1 MNMSEQRSRN
11 DAPILQLRGITKSY
25 PTVLAND
32 SVDLEIFPGQIHAVL
47 GENGAGK
54 STLMKVIYGST
65 QPDSGEILWQ
75 QEKRTVRNPAFARS
89 LGIGMVFQ
97 HFSLFETLTVAQNI
111 SLAVP
116 GKMEDL
122 SARIVDIG
130 RKFGLEV
137 APDTLVY
144 SLSVGERQ
152 RVEII
157 RCILQSPKLL
167 ILDEPTSV
175 LPPQGIHEL
184 FKTLRQLA
192 GTGCAIVYI
201 SHKLDEIRALCD
213 EATILRHGRVVD
225 TVDPRSTSTSSLARM
240 MIGGEIPMSEKS
252 NHKNESEVLL
262 KIDSL
267 NFASADP
274 YGVSLEDIGLQVNV
288 GEVVGIAGVSGNGQ
302 SELMQL
308 ISGEQRFASEQ
319 QGDLLFESEA
329 IGHLDP
335 AERRALGLNFVPEE
349 RLGRGAVPP
358 MPLSD
363 NTLLTGF
370 GRGMVQR
377 QLIARKEVNAA
388 AKNCI
393 DAHDVRCG
401 GFSAVAKSLS
411 GGNLQ
416 KFIVGRELS
425 MTPKLL
431 VVSQPTW
438 GVDVGAAAN
447 IRRQLLLLA
456 ERGSGVLLVSEEL
469 DELFEITDTLY
480 VAYRGRLSEPMLT
493 QEVDRLTIGRM
504 MTGLGTTEERAAS

>member
-1 MNMSEQRSRN
+1 MSEQRSRN

-75 QEKRTVRNPAFARS
+75 QEKQTVRNPAFARS

-116 GKMEDL
+116 GKIEDL
-122 SARIVDIG
+122 STRIVDIG

-157 RCILQSPKLL
+157 RCILQNPKLL

-175 LPPQGIHEL
+175 LPPQGIDEL

-213 EATILRHGRVVD
+213 EATILRNGKVVD
-225 TVDPRSTSTSSLARM
+225 TVDPKSTPTSLLARM
-240 MIGGEIPMSEKS
+240 MIGGEIPVSEKS
-252 NHKNESEVLL
+252 NHKNGSQVLL
-262 KIDSL
+262 EIDHLS
-267 NFASADP
+267 FPSADP
-274 YGVSLEDIGLQVNV
+274 YGVSLEDICLQVNV

-308 ISGEQRFASEQ
+308 ISGEQRFASE
-319 QGDLLFESEA
+319 GRGALFFESEA
-329 IGHLDP
+329 IGHLNP
-335 AERRALGLNFVPEE
+335 AERRTLGLHFVPEE

-358 MPLSD
+358 MSLSD

-370 GRGMVQR
+370 GRGMVRR
-377 QLIARKEVNAA
+377 QLIARKEVNVA

-393 DAHDVRCG
+393 DTHDVRCG

-456 ERGSGVLLVSEEL
+456 EHGSGVLLVSEEL

-480 VAYRGRLSEPMLT
+480 VAYRGRLSEPILT

>member
-1 MNMSEQRSRN
+1 MSEQRSRN

-116 GKMEDL
+116 GKMGDL

-157 RCILQSPKLL
+157 RCILQNPKLL

-184 FKTLRQLA
+184 FKTLQQLA

-252 NHKNESEVLL
+252 NHKN
-262 KIDSL
+262 
-267 NFASADP
+267 
-274 YGVSLEDIGLQVNV
+274 
-288 GEVVGIAGVSGNGQ
+288 
-302 SELMQL
+302 
-308 ISGEQRFASEQ
+308 
-319 QGDLLFESEA
+319 
-329 IGHLDP
+329 
-335 AERRALGLNFVPEE
+335 
-349 RLGRGAVPP
+349 
-358 MPLSD
+358 
-363 NTLLTGF
+363 
-370 GRGMVQR
+370 
-377 QLIARKEVNAA
+377 
-388 AKNCI
+388 
-393 DAHDVRCG
+393 
-401 GFSAVAKSLS
+401 
-411 GGNLQ
+411 
-416 KFIVGRELS
+416 
-425 MTPKLL
+425 
-431 VVSQPTW
+431 
-438 GVDVGAAAN
+438 
-447 IRRQLLLLA
+447 
-456 ERGSGVLLVSEEL
+456 
-469 DELFEITDTLY
+469 
-480 VAYRGRLSEPMLT
+480 
-493 QEVDRLTIGRM
+493 
-504 MTGLGTTEERAAS
+504 

>member
-1 MNMSEQRSRN
+1 MSEQRSRH
-11 DAPILQLRGITKSY
+11 DTPILQLRGITKSY

-116 GKMEDL
+116 GKIEDL
-122 SARIVDIG
+122 STRIVDIG

-157 RCILQSPKLL
+157 RCILQNPKLL

-175 LPPQGIHEL
+175 LPPQGIDEL

-213 EATILRHGRVVD
+213 EATILRNGKVVD
-225 TVDPRSTSTSSLARM
+225 TVDPKSTPTSLLARM
-240 MIGGEIPMSEKS
+240 MIGGEIPVSEKS
-252 NHKNESEVLL
+252 NHKNGSQVLL
-262 KIDSL
+262 EIDHLS
-267 NFASADP
+267 FPSADP
-274 YGVSLEDIGLQVNV
+274 YGVSLEDICLQVNV

-308 ISGEQRFASEQ
+308 ISGEQRFASE
-319 QGDLLFESEA
+319 GRGALFFESEA
-329 IGHLDP
+329 IGHLNP
-335 AERRALGLNFVPEE
+335 AERRTLGLHFVPEE

-358 MPLSD
+358 MSLSD

-370 GRGMVQR
+370 GRGMVRR

-456 ERGSGVLLVSEEL
+456 EHGSGVLLVSEEL

-480 VAYRGRLSEPMLT
+480 VAYRGRLSEPILT

>member
-1 MNMSEQRSRN
+1 MSEQRSRN
-11 DAPILQLRGITKSY
+11 DVPILQLRGITKSY

-32 SVDLEIFPGQIHAVL
+32 LVDLEVFPGQIHAVL

-75 QEKRTVRNPAFARS
+75 QEKQIVRNPAFARS

-157 RCILQSPKLL
+157 RCILQNPKLL

-504 MTGLGTTEERAAS
+504 MTGLVTTEERAAS

>member
-1 MNMSEQRSRN
+1 MSEQRSRN

-122 SARIVDIG
+122 STRIVDIG

-274 YGVSLEDIGLQVNV
+274 YGVSLEDIGLQVNA

>member
-1 MNMSEQRSRN
+1 MSEQRSRN

-116 GKMEDL
+116 GKMENL

-274 YGVSLEDIGLQVNV
+274 YGVSLEDIGLQVNA

>member
-1 MNMSEQRSRN
+1 MSEQRSRN

-157 RCILQSPKLL
+157 RCILQNPKLL

-252 NHKNESEVLL
+252 NHKNESEGLL
-262 KIDSL
+262 KSASRY
-267 NFASADP
+267 FASADP
-274 YGVSLEDIGLQVNV
+274 
-288 GEVVGIAGVSGNGQ
+288 
-302 SELMQL
+302 
-308 ISGEQRFASEQ
+308 
-319 QGDLLFESEA
+319 
-329 IGHLDP
+329 
-335 AERRALGLNFVPEE
+335 
-349 RLGRGAVPP
+349 
-358 MPLSD
+358 
-363 NTLLTGF
+363 
-370 GRGMVQR
+370 
-377 QLIARKEVNAA
+377 
-388 AKNCI
+388 
-393 DAHDVRCG
+393 
-401 GFSAVAKSLS
+401 
-411 GGNLQ
+411 
-416 KFIVGRELS
+416 
-425 MTPKLL
+425 
-431 VVSQPTW
+431 
-438 GVDVGAAAN
+438 
-447 IRRQLLLLA
+447 
-456 ERGSGVLLVSEEL
+456 
-469 DELFEITDTLY
+469 
-480 VAYRGRLSEPMLT
+480 
-493 QEVDRLTIGRM
+493 
-504 MTGLGTTEERAAS
+504 

>member
-1 MNMSEQRSRN
+1 MSEQRSRN

-122 SARIVDIG
+122 STRIVDIG

>member
-1 MNMSEQRSRN
+1 MFEQRSRN

-122 SARIVDIG
+122 STRIVDIG

-274 YGVSLEDIGLQVNV
+274 YGVSLEDIGLQVNA

>member
-1 MNMSEQRSRN
+1 MTKQGPRTHP
-11 DAPILQLRGITKSY
+11 PILELRGITKSY

-32 SVDLEIFPGQIHAVL
+32 SVDLEVFPGEIHAVL

-54 STLMKVIYGST
+54 STLMKVIFGST

-75 QEKRTVRNPAFARS
+75 QENRTIRSPALARS

-116 GKMEDL
+116 GKLEDL
-122 SARIVDIG
+122 SARIVEIG
-130 RKFGLEV
+130 HKFGLEV

-157 RCILQSPKLL
+157 RCILQNPKLL

-175 LPPQGIHEL
+175 LPPQGIDQL

-192 GTGCAIVYI
+192 DTGCAIIYI
-201 SHKLDEIRALCD
+201 SHKLEEIRALCD
-213 EATILRHGRVVD
+213 EATILRQGKVVG
-225 TVDPRSTSTSSLARM
+225 TVDPKDTSTSSLARM
-240 MIGGEIPMSEKS
+240 MIGGEIPISEKS
-252 NHKNESEVLL
+252 NHKNESKVLL
-262 KIDSL
+262 KIDRLSL
-267 NFASADP
+267 SSADP
-274 YGVSLEDIGLQVNV
+274 YGVSLKDICLQVNA

-308 ISGEQRFASEQ
+308 ISGEQRFVAKG
-319 QGDLLFESEA
+319 QGDLLFEGDPF
-329 IGHLDP
+329 GHLDP
-335 AERRALGLNFVPEE
+335 AERRSLGLNFVPEE

-358 MPLSD
+358 MSLSD

-370 GRGMVQR
+370 SQGMVQR
-377 QLIARKEVNAA
+377 QLIVRKEVNAA
-388 AKNCI
+388 AEKCI

-401 GFSAVAKSLS
+401 GFSAIAQSLS

-425 MTPKLL
+425 MTPKLF

-447 IRRQLLLLA
+447 IRQQLLLLA

-469 DELFEITDTLY
+469 DELFEITDTLC
-480 VAYRGRLSEPMLT
+480 VAYRGQLSKPMLT

-504 MTGLGTTEERAAS
+504 MTGLGTTEGRAAS